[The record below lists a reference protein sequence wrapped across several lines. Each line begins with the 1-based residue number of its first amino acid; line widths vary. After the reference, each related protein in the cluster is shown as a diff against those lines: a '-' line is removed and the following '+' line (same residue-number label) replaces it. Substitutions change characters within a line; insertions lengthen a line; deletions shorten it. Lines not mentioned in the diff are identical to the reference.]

1 MAGKQMIFGLEDK
14 PVIEATQA
22 DVTQPIKPD
31 GKADLGSGKEKEKGK
46 DKQKQPTKRTN
57 KKRSAA
63 SNLGVQ
69 VDMKQLVNTP
79 VPHVLPSTL
88 PNQPVITQGV
98 VVPGNPVL
106 APALAPVLA
115 PALAP
120 ALAHAPTGP
129 VPLTQNPNQYDPAVK
144 HPAVMQDLPL
154 SKNPKSYKP
163 ETTHP
168 AVLETKS
175 AKHKSAKPKFLDFK
189 QRLALKQEAY
199 QKAQQAAENAENA
212 AKAGNKKK
220 TIKRKSAGKKSAKQA
235 TNKNPKENVMF

>member
-1 MAGKQMIFGLEDK
+1 MAAKQMIFGLEDK
-14 PVIEATQA
+14 PVIDTKPE
-22 DVTQPIKPD
+22 DVTQPAEQKELVAE
-31 GKADLGSGKEKEKGK
+31 KA
-46 DKQKQPTKRTN
+46 KQKQPTKRTN

-88 PNQPVITQGV
+88 PNQPVITQGMV
-98 VVPGNPVL
+98 IPGNPVL
-106 APALAPVLA
+106 APALA
-115 PALAP
+115 
-120 ALAHAPTGP
+120 HAPTEP

-168 AVLETKS
+168 AVLKETKS
-175 AKHKSAKPKFLDFK
+175 AKPKSAKPKFLDFK

-220 TIKRKSAGKKSAKQA
+220 TIKRKSAGKKSAKRA